1 MISESA
7 TSKFIIFANDR
18 RKLFETFDMKNK
30 QADKEMLHIKVKF
43 KIFKNN

>member
-7 TSKFIIFANDR
+7 TSKFIIFANHR
-18 RKLFETFDMKNK
+18 WKLFETFDMKNK
-30 QADKEMLHIKVKF
+30 QADKGILHIKVKL